1 MLTGLHTL
9 FLFSYTNLTQLTMG
23 GTAQSGLDLP
33 TLIINLKKYASI
45 DSLTGPSEVGSY
57 SVDLT
62 TIQMTLIFVRLTET
76 K

>member
-9 FLFSYTNLTQLTMG
+9 FSYTNPTHLTMG
-23 GTAQSGLDLP
+23 GTAQSGLNLP
-33 TLIINLKKYASI
+33 TLIIILKKYASI
-45 DSLTGPSEVGSY
+45 DSLTGPSEGGSY